1 MSNQKGSRTERE
13 LVQLLD
19 AAGFAVIR
27 APASGGAT
35 DRDLPDVLAGNGR
48 EFYAVEAKSSGSDHI
63 YLTGEEVESL
73 VYFATNF
80 GAKSRIG
87 VRFDGEDWYFFHPSD
102 LYTTKSGNYR
112 VKKERALTDGVSLED
127 LTAGSSGG
135 VRSSSD
141 EDSGV
146 KSVLHAVRSGDIT
159 VDEAI
164 DVLDL

>member
-48 EFYAVEAKSSGSDHI
+48 EFYAIEAKSSGSDHI

-73 VYFATNF
+73 VYFAINF

-87 VRFDGEDWYFFHPSD
+87 VRFDSEDWYFFHPDD

-112 VKKERALTDGVSLED
+112 VKKERALSDGVSLEE
-127 LTAGSSGG
+127 LTAGTSGG
-135 VRSSSD
+135 AGSSSD
-141 EDSGV
+141 DTSGV
-146 KSVLHAVRSGDIT
+146 KSVLNAVRSGDMT
-159 VDEAI
+159 VDEAM

>member
-1 MSNQKGSRTERE
+1 MPNQKGSRTERE

-48 EFYAVEAKSSGSDHI
+48 EFYAIEAKSSGSEHI

-73 VYFATNF
+73 IYFSRNF

-87 VRFDGEDWYFFHPSD
+87 VRFDSEDWYFFHPSD

-112 VKKERALTDGVSLED
+112 VKRERALRDGLN
-127 LTAGSSGG
+127 LTELSAGDGDDGSSAE
-135 VRSSSD
+135 D
-141 EDSGV
+141 EEAGIR
-146 KSVLHAVRSGDIT
+146 SVLAAVRSGDVS

-164 DVLDL
+164 DILDL